1 MSIYWAVKVKENV
14 LLGIVKLY
22 SGYDVS
28 LYIFIVVL
36 VIGVIILFFMLW
48 IWCVSYCYYSCCHWL
63 MAIWLTCYSL
73 IFLAGGS
80 GLLYVVDFLDGILKD
95 SWNNSNDSL
104 AKVFS
109 ELYTKAD
116 DYYCRSSNG
125 CYCRTKGAVSSSN
138 RTYYTTTNATSTTI
152 VTKFQDCTY
161 YLSYAFGNYTSSLSS
176 TSKIIEYLDYF
187 GSIEQAYSCSGMCN
201 ITLPVYYFSDSYSSY
216 PTKVCMDSIRENL
229 LKGEI
234 KFYGG
239 SFVAIGSVMF
249 LIWLIQYGLCCR
261 KTPPG
266 QGTQR
271 F

>member
-1 MSIYWAVKVKENV
+1 MVKENV
-14 LLGIVKLY
+14 LLGIVRII

-36 VIGVIILFFMLW
+36 VIGVLILFMMLW
-48 IWCVSYCYYSCCHWL
+48 IMCVSFCYYSCCHWL
-63 MAIWLTCYSL
+63 MAIWLTFYSL
-73 IFLAGGS
+73 IFLVGGS
-80 GLLYVVDFLDGILKD
+80 AMLFAVDYIDEILKD
-95 SWNNSNDSL
+95 TWSSSSNQL
-104 AKVFS
+104 ATAFK
-109 ELYTKAD
+109 ELYTRVD
-116 DYYCRSSNG
+116 PYYCVSSNG
-125 CYCRTKGAVSSSN
+125 CYCRTKAAVDN
-138 RTYYTTTNATSTTI
+138 TTRTYYTTTSPTSSTV
-152 VTKFQDCTY
+152 VTKFQDCASK
-161 YLSYAFGNYTSSLSS
+161 LSTAYSGYTVSLG
-176 TSKIIEYLDYF
+176 KITEYLDYI

-201 ITLPVYYFSDSYSSY
+201 SALPVYYFSDSYSSY

-234 KFYGG
+234 KFYAG

-266 QGTQR
+266 QGTKK